1 MKKNNAKKFL
11 MKRTLTINADEILT
25 LHLLAQL
32 NDDIL
37 TSGLTKENTEELKD
51 LQFELMGILRKTIR
65 KK

>member
-1 MKKNNAKKFL
+1 MKKNTAKKFL

-37 TSGLTKENTEELKD
+37 TSGLTKENAEELKE

>member
-1 MKKNNAKKFL
+1 MKKNTAKKFL

-37 TSGLTKENTEELKD
+37 TSGLTKKNTEELKD

>member
-37 TSGLTKENTEELKD
+37 TSGLTKKNTEELKD

>member
-1 MKKNNAKKFL
+1 MKKNTAKKFL

-37 TSGLTKENTEELKD
+37 TCGLTKENAEELKE

>member
-1 MKKNNAKKFL
+1 MKKNTAKKFL

-32 NDDIL
+32 NDNIL